1 MAAFASTFRE
11 GSAALAGL
19 RHSLRSWLELANASS
34 DVQGAI
40 LLATHEAAANAIVH
54 GQPESP
60 VTVTARQDD
69 DGGFTVEV
77 TNHAGWK
84 DHNGRGTT
92 IITELMSE
100 VSVRTSVH
108 MRSA

>member
-1 MAAFASTFRE
+1 
-11 GSAALAGL
+11 
-19 RHSLRSWLELANASS
+19 
-34 DVQGAI
+34 
-40 LLATHEAAANAIVH
+40 
-54 GQPESP
+54 